1 MATRVV
7 VDAGHG
13 GWDNGA
19 MFNGRKEKDDNLNL
33 ALAVGDIL
41 KNNGIDVV
49 FTRTDDV
56 YQSPNEKA
64 RIANRANADFFVSL
78 HRNSS
83 PEPNQYTGVQTLLYN
98 LSLIHI

>member
-33 ALAVGDIL
+33 ALKVGEILL
-41 KNNGIDVV
+41 KNFRKNL
-49 FTRTDDV
+49 
-56 YQSPNEKA
+56 N
-64 RIANRANADFFVSL
+64 
-78 HRNSS
+78 
-83 PEPNQYTGVQTLLYN
+83 LLESICTN
-98 LSLIHI
+98 